1 VIAPDQGPPYM
12 LAYNA
17 RLRKHVV
24 IDTATG
30 GVVAA
35 CDTRAE
41 AKAECDRLTE
51 CWLNT
56 TPDCTGMT
64 PPEGVLQ

>member
-1 VIAPDQGPPYM
+1 MIALDQGPPYM

-30 GVVAA
+30 DVVAA
-35 CDTRAE
+35 YDTRAE
-41 AKAECDRLTE
+41 AKAECDRRTE
-51 CWLNT
+51 CWLKT
-56 TPDCTGMT
+56 TPGCTGMT
-64 PPEGVLQ
+64 PPEEVLQ